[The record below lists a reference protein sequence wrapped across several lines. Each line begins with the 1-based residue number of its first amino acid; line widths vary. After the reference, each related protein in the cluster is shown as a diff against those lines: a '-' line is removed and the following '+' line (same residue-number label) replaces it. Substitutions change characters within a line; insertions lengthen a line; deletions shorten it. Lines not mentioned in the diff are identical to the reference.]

1 MSRQRKLEE
10 DVMKLFKIGLLLG
23 SLLAPLSMGSAWADP
38 VTLNFWVAWDPSQAD
53 AKAAQAK
60 IAEFEQAHPD
70 IKIKTQTIAFEALHD
85 KLVTSIASGDA
96 PDLSWGLIE
105 WLGELNRMN
114 ALADLTPYAANWPD
128 RAAVYPNA
136 LEALTVDGKLLALP
150 NYLGLRGL
158 LYHADMLKQAGVDT
172 PPKTWD
178 ELFDASAKIKQA
190 TGKSGFGIAGRGV
203 RSPQELI
210 MYLAQ
215 NDVQIAKRQADGKYK
230 NDWADNTDEMKR
242 ATEVFALYRKFLDKG
257 VIAPQA
263 PGWGWE
269 EEDTNFS
276 LGQYA
281 MVVNGS
287 WMRNRV
293 DQNPEQMKDV
303 RVVPPPAGLKAAT
316 FFEINPYFVYKSK
329 HPQETWEFASFLVSK
344 PFQSAVFPDR
354 SPRMDV
360 QGDAVWGTPFT
371 SLTPIGVSFPPVALG
386 SITRDMEESI
396 GRVLLKNE
404 DPAKTAAWLAKQINK
419 SLRQTGEISQN

>member
-1 MSRQRKLEE
+1 
-10 DVMKLFKIGLLLG
+10 MKLLKIGLLLG
-23 SLLAPLSMGSAWADP
+23 SLLAPLAANAAWAEP
-38 VTLNFWVAWDPSQAD
+38 VTLDFWVAWDPTQAD
-53 AKAAQAK
+53 AKAAMTK

-85 KLVTSIASGDA
+85 KLVTSIAGGDA

-105 WLGELNRMN
+105 WLGEFNRMN
-114 ALADLTPYAANWPD
+114 ALADLTPYAAKWGD
-128 RAAVYPNA
+128 RDSIYPNA
-136 LEALTVDGKLLALP
+136 LSELTVDGKLLALP

-158 LYHADMLKQAGVDT
+158 LYHADMLKQAGIDT
-172 PPKTWD
+172 PPKTWG
-178 ELFDASAKIKQA
+178 ELVNASLKIRQA
-190 TGKSGFGIAGRGV
+190 TGKPGFGIAGRGV

-215 NDVQIAKRQADGKYK
+215 NDVQIAKRQSDGKYK
-230 NDWADNTDEMKR
+230 NDWADNPDEMKA
-242 ATEVFALYRKFLDKG
+242 ATEVFALYRQFLDKG
-257 VIAPQA
+257 AIAPQA

-281 MVVNGS
+281 MVVDGS
-287 WMRNRV
+287 WMRNRT

-303 RVVPPPAGLKAAT
+303 RVTPPPAGLKAAT
-316 FFEINPYFVYKSK
+316 FFEIAPFYIYKSK
-329 HPQETWEFASFLVSK
+329 HPQETWEFASFMLSK
-344 PFQSAVFPDR
+344 SYQSAVFPDR

-360 QGDAVWGTPFT
+360 QGDAIWGTPFT

-404 DPAKTAAWLAKQINK
+404 DPAAVATWLGKSINK
-419 SLRQTGEISQN
+419 SLRQSGQMSGQD

>member
-1 MSRQRKLEE
+1 
-10 DVMKLFKIGLLLG
+10 MKLLKIGLLLG
-23 SLLAPLSMGSAWADP
+23 ALLTPLVLSPARADP

-53 AKAAQAK
+53 GKAAIAK

-70 IKIKTQTIAFEALHD
+70 IKIKTQNIAFQALHD
-85 KLVTSIASGDA
+85 KLVTSIAGGDA

-105 WLGELNRMN
+105 WFGELNRMN
-114 ALADLTPYAANWPD
+114 ALADLTPYAAKWAD
-128 RAAVYPNA
+128 RAAIYPNA
-136 LEALTVDGKLLALP
+136 LNQLTVDGKLLALP

-158 LYHADMLKQAGVDT
+158 LYHADMLKQAGIDT
-172 PPKTWD
+172 PPKGWN
-178 ELFDASAKIKQA
+178 ELVEASLKVKQA
-190 TGKSGFGIAGRGV
+190 TGKPGFGIAGRGV

-215 NDVQIAKRQADGKYK
+215 NDVQIARRQADGKYK
-230 NDWADNTDEMKR
+230 NDWADNPEEMKR
-242 ATEVFALYRKFLDKG
+242 ATEVFALYRQLLDKG
-257 VIAPQA
+257 IIAPQA

-269 EEDTNFS
+269 EEDTNFA

-287 WMRNRV
+287 WMRNRA

-303 RVVPPPAGLKAAT
+303 RVAPPPAGQKAAT
-316 FFEINPYFVYKSK
+316 FFEIAPFYVYKSK
-329 HPQETWEFASFLVSK
+329 HPEETWEFVSFLLSK
-344 PFQSAVFPDR
+344 DYQAAVFPDS

-360 QGDAVWGTPFT
+360 QGDSVWGTSFT
-371 SLTPIGVSFPPVALG
+371 SLTPIGISFPPVALG

-404 DPAKTAAWLAKQINK
+404 DPAAVAAWLGKQINK
-419 SLRQTGEISQN
+419 SLRQSGQMSAQN